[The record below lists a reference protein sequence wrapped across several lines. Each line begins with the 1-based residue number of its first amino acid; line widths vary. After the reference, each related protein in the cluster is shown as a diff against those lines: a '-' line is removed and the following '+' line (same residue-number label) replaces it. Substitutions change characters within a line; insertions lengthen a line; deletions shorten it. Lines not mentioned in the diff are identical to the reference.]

1 MLKDIAKKHDK
12 PYQVVLEVYMAQFR
26 LVRDTMRSLEFKTI
40 KLPSLGKYIAGG
52 EKTIKFKEN
61 LNYFYDKD
69 RANSNKDTPLQGE
82 E

>member
-1 MLKDIAKKHDK
+1 MDVAKKHNK
-12 PYQVVLEVYMAQFR
+12 PYEVVYEVYMAQFK

-40 KLPSLGKYIAGG
+40 KLPSFGKYIAGS

-61 LNYFYDKD
+61 LNYFYDKNRTND
-69 RANSNKDTPLQGE
+69 NKDTPLQGE